1 MKSITPEKYIEL
13 ASNTDV
19 ETSEYDEQRERI
31 KNPLLMEELTFV
43 MSDMITVGHR
53 LDQIKK
59 HVFYGNEIKL
69 EGRNLAKECELGIHR
84 ATGAINDNHMTHIAH
99 GIIGKA
105 TESVELIEALYKH
118 LYKGEKFDEVNV
130 IEEIGDGQWYD
141 ALLLRVLNVSFAK
154 AWSINIAKLYKR
166 FKGEFSKDKALNRD
180 LKTERQV
187 LEG

>member
-1 MKSITPEKYIEL
+1 
-13 ASNTDV
+13 
-19 ETSEYDEQRERI
+19 
-31 KNPLLMEELTFV
+31 MEELTFV

-166 FKGEFSKDKALNRD
+166 FKGEFSKDKALNRY
-180 LKTERQV
+180 LKIDRQV
-187 LEG
+187 LE